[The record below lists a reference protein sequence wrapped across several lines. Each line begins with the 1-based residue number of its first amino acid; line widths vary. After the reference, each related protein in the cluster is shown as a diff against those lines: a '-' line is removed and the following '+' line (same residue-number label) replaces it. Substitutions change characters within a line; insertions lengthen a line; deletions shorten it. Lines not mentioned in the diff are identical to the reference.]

1 MTNYFEMKVTDRSA
15 EKHGI
20 YKGDFIQCIH
30 CGEEEVKNGQ
40 FVVIA
45 DQKSDMAQL
54 GRLYRIEDKQAIVN
68 MNDHLME
75 GYRFLGLALSVRRAI
90 S

>member
-1 MTNYFEMKVTDRSA
+1 MTNYFEMTVTDKSA

-40 FVVIA
+40 FVVIVKQGLDTA
-45 DQKSDMAQL
+45 EL
-54 GRLYRIEDKQAIVN
+54 GRMYRIEDKQAIVN
-68 MNDHLME
+68 MNNHLME
-75 GYRFLGLALSVRRAI
+75 SYRFLGLALSVRRVL